1 MNFLNQRLTS
11 SMLRSKTESKESKIL
26 KTYDYEIFQRMKG
39 NRTINSSHVNNLVK
53 SMKEKYLPQ
62 PIIVNED
69 MEIIDGQHRSAAA
82 EELNLPIYYQ
92 IIDGSTIGDVQRLN
106 TNTKNWKGV
115 DYLNMFCE
123 REFQDYLILKH
134 FIEEYKFSLE
144 TTMSLLLNTHRIERP
159 QNNDFKNGNFKI
171 KNLTLAKKNADKLLQ
186 IKPYYKGW
194 NRRSFARA
202 LLALF
207 KFEEYNHSVFIKKLK
222 YCSHMLQHK
231 LNTSAYLATIE
242 EIYNFNSKTDYV
254 YLTRRNHNV

>member
-1 MNFLNQRLTS
+1 MSFLNQGITR
-11 SMLRSKTESKESKIL
+11 SMLRSLPQSKEGKIL
-26 KTYDYEIFQRMKG
+26 QTYDYEIFKRMKG
-39 NRTINSSHVNNLVK
+39 NRIVSDRHVGHLTK

-62 PIIVNED
+62 PITVNES
-69 MEIIDGQHRSAAA
+69 MEIIDGQHRFAAA

-92 IIDGSTIGDVQRLN
+92 IIDGATIGDVQRLN
-106 TNTKNWKGV
+106 TNTKDWKGV

-123 REFQDYLILKH
+123 IEFQDYLILKH
-134 FIEEYKFSLE
+134 FMEEYKFSLE

-171 KNLTLAKKNADKLLQ
+171 KDLTLAKKNADKILQ

-194 NRRSFARA
+194 ARRSFARA
-202 LLALF
+202 LLGLF
-207 KFEEYNHSVFIKKLK
+207 KLKEYNHSVFIKKLK

-242 EIYNFNSKTDYV
+242 EIYNFNSKTDYI
-254 YLTRRNHNV
+254 YLTRRK